1 MKICTLFSVF
11 IFLSFWGFAQQQGL
25 ETVLQ
30 KGHSKLLSS
39 YCFSPGGQY
48 VVTGAQDNT
57 LIIWDF
63 KSGKIIRQ
71 IARHTEAIR
80 TVVFSPDGKFI
91 LSASADNTARIFEVI
106 SGKQTAVIKLPK
118 NELHQA
124 YFNSNGKYVYL
135 LDGRDGCW
143 LYTTS
148 GKKVFRVDKNYSAF
162 YQQHLIDPSGTK
174 ILSAPDYKGVVVL
187 GIEKQDTLLKLPFDK
202 PNEMAFS
209 ADGKRIAISSAKL
222 FSKVFD
228 ATNGKLL
235 FELIPPGDK
244 QCDGCNMHQV
254 FSNDGKW
261 LLTKSNYTN
270 AVLWNMNTG
279 KPELQFCPDEERPSY
294 MRFSANDQWV
304 LIAFDENWQ
313 VFETKSGKRKLHIKS
328 DRLDYMEG
336 SFSPDNKFL
345 LVPGSRNEIEVW
357 ELQSGK
363 KVRSLEGYLNKKR
376 DDGMAFDETYWRDRS
391 ILRAISSRRGMALH
405 PDGKKMVIGNVD
417 SSALVVDLFTG
428 KVIKTLHGHHQSVY
442 LFAFSADG
450 KTLATGGA
458 DRQIRLWNTENWTL
472 IRVLKG
478 HQQILF
484 DIQFSPEG
492 DQLISGAWDGQCLIW
507 NLQDEEVVGM
517 DLGNKSPYTVR
528 FSPNGLYFFL
538 SDLNKETQMLERDSR
553 QQFRTLTGHT
563 DVVSSMSFSR
573 EGQTIVTGSWDGMVK
588 VWDMKTGM
596 LLQKMTA
603 HTGQVNAV
611 TIDHKK
617 NTIISGAA
625 DNLILVW
632 DPVNNKMV
640 MELKGHAAPITSLIA
655 SYDGTRLYS
664 LSEDGMFKVWDLL
677 SGKEI
682 YSRTQISREEWLVTT
697 PSGMFDGSSKAQGL
711 VNYVNGMEV
720 APVGSLFS
728 KYFSPDLI
736 QRISK
741 GEFSGAVNSQ
751 MQKDIAGSPVIDFLV
766 EDGAQRSL
774 LSTTDS
780 VLRWNKKQFPV
791 SVQINSQGLSLQE
804 IRIYN
809 NGKLVLNEPFKNEV
823 VFRGGDKDVRHYA
836 IDLHAGTNVISAV
849 VVNEN
854 STESSPAEV
863 AVQYDEQGAKTD
875 LIMITIG
882 INSYKNPQYKLNYA
896 VNDAKAFSQ
905 VIRKGADSL
914 FASVQEFNLFDDQA
928 TRGGVLAVVEQVKA
942 KAGPED
948 VLLFYYAGHGV
959 MSAEKDPSK
968 NEFFLVTHELTN
980 LYAEPQV
987 LREKAIAA
995 AELMKFS
1002 MQIPALK
1009 QLFILDACHSGGAL
1023 NALATRGDGREKA
1036 IAQLARSTGTF
1047 FLTAAQDAQFANEVG
1062 NLKHG
1067 LFTYALL
1074 EILEGKV
1081 QTDGDNKITVNEM
1094 KAYVEERVPE
1104 LSQQFRGT
1112 PQYPTGYSFGQDFP
1126 ILILK

>member
-1 MKICTLFSVF
+1 MAI
-11 IFLSFWGFAQQQGL
+11 INLSTYLPLAPMEKHLQQ
-25 ETVLQ
+25 
-30 KGHSKLLSS
+30 
-39 YCFSPGGQY
+39 
-48 VVTGAQDNT
+48 
-57 LIIWDF
+57 
-63 KSGKIIRQ
+63 
-71 IARHTEAIR
+71 
-80 TVVFSPDGKFI
+80 
-91 LSASADNTARIFEVI
+91 
-106 SGKQTAVIKLPK
+106 
-118 NELHQA
+118 
-124 YFNSNGKYVYL
+124 
-135 LDGRDGCW
+135 
-143 LYTTS
+143 
-148 GKKVFRVDKNYSAF
+148 
-162 YQQHLIDPSGTK
+162 
-174 ILSAPDYKGVVVL
+174 
-187 GIEKQDTLLKLPFDK
+187 
-202 PNEMAFS
+202 
-209 ADGKRIAISSAKL
+209 
-222 FSKVFD
+222 
-228 ATNGKLL
+228 
-235 FELIPPGDK
+235 
-244 QCDGCNMHQV
+244 
-254 FSNDGKW
+254 
-261 LLTKSNYTN
+261 
-270 AVLWNMNTG
+270 
-279 KPELQFCPDEERPSY
+279 EE
-294 MRFSANDQWV
+294 
-304 LIAFDENWQ
+304 
-313 VFETKSGKRKLHIKS
+313 
-328 DRLDYMEG
+328 
-336 SFSPDNKFL
+336 
-345 LVPGSRNEIEVW
+345 
-357 ELQSGK
+357 
-363 KVRSLEGYLNKKR
+363 
-376 DDGMAFDETYWRDRS
+376 
-391 ILRAISSRRGMALH
+391 
-405 PDGKKMVIGNVD
+405 
-417 SSALVVDLFTG
+417 
-428 KVIKTLHGHHQSVY
+428 
-442 LFAFSADG
+442 
-450 KTLATGGA
+450 
-458 DRQIRLWNTENWTL
+458 QIRLWNTENWTL

-573 EGQTIVTGSWDGMVK
+573 DGQTIVTGSWDGMVK

-603 HTGQVNAV
+603 HSGQVNAV

>member
-1 MKICTLFSVF
+1 
-11 IFLSFWGFAQQQGL
+11 
-25 ETVLQ
+25 
-30 KGHSKLLSS
+30 
-39 YCFSPGGQY
+39 
-48 VVTGAQDNT
+48 
-57 LIIWDF
+57 
-63 KSGKIIRQ
+63 
-71 IARHTEAIR
+71 
-80 TVVFSPDGKFI
+80 
-91 LSASADNTARIFEVI
+91 
-106 SGKQTAVIKLPK
+106 
-118 NELHQA
+118 
-124 YFNSNGKYVYL
+124 
-135 LDGRDGCW
+135 
-143 LYTTS
+143 
-148 GKKVFRVDKNYSAF
+148 
-162 YQQHLIDPSGTK
+162 
-174 ILSAPDYKGVVVL
+174 
-187 GIEKQDTLLKLPFDK
+187 
-202 PNEMAFS
+202 
-209 ADGKRIAISSAKL
+209 
-222 FSKVFD
+222 
-228 ATNGKLL
+228 
-235 FELIPPGDK
+235 
-244 QCDGCNMHQV
+244 
-254 FSNDGKW
+254 
-261 LLTKSNYTN
+261 
-270 AVLWNMNTG
+270 
-279 KPELQFCPDEERPSY
+279 
-294 MRFSANDQWV
+294 
-304 LIAFDENWQ
+304 
-313 VFETKSGKRKLHIKS
+313 
-328 DRLDYMEG
+328 
-336 SFSPDNKFL
+336 
-345 LVPGSRNEIEVW
+345 
-357 ELQSGK
+357 
-363 KVRSLEGYLNKKR
+363 
-376 DDGMAFDETYWRDRS
+376 
-391 ILRAISSRRGMALH
+391 
-405 PDGKKMVIGNVD
+405 
-417 SSALVVDLFTG
+417 
-428 KVIKTLHGHHQSVY
+428 
-442 LFAFSADG
+442 
-450 KTLATGGA
+450 
-458 DRQIRLWNTENWTL
+458 
-472 IRVLKG
+472 
-478 HQQILF
+478 
-484 DIQFSPEG
+484 
-492 DQLISGAWDGQCLIW
+492 
-507 NLQDEEVVGM
+507 
-517 DLGNKSPYTVR
+517 
-528 FSPNGLYFFL
+528 
-538 SDLNKETQMLERDSR
+538 
-553 QQFRTLTGHT
+553 
-563 DVVSSMSFSR
+563 MSFSR
-573 EGQTIVTGSWDGMVK
+573 DGQTIVTGSWDGMVK

-603 HTGQVNAV
+603 HAGQVNAV
-611 TIDHKK
+611 TINQQK
-617 NTIISGAA
+617 NLIISGAA
-625 DNLILVW
+625 DNLILIW
-632 DPVNNKMV
+632 DPVNNKIV
-640 MELKGHAAPITSLIA
+640 MELKGHAAPITTLIA

-751 MQKDIAGSPVIDFLV
+751 MQKDIAGSPVIDFLM

-774 LSTTDS
+774 LSSTDS

-791 SVQINSQGLSLQE
+791 SIQINSQGLSLQE

-863 AVQYDEQGAKTD
+863 AVQFDEQSAKTD

-905 VIRKGADSL
+905 VIRHGADSL
-914 FASVQEFNLFDDQA
+914 FASVQEFTLFDDQA
-928 TRGGVLAVVEQVKA
+928 TRGGVLAVVDQVKA

-980 LYAEPQV
+980 LYAEPTV